1 MPAVIAPAPARF
13 TLPLPALLEL
23 AGLPP
28 IAAGM
33 TAPVPALVVVFGST
47 ASRPPPE
54 LPLIAAKLPV
64 SVPIPA
70 LARGSAWV
78 AGLAESQSGEVLKL
92 QPLTTVSSTSQQLDS
107 ARIRRVSFPLND
119 MYGLRTGTVPARH
132 ARSRRV
138 ARESNIGFSRR
149 ALRLMFRDPMSA

>member
-1 MPAVIAPAPARF
+1 
-13 TLPLPALLEL
+13 
-23 AGLPP
+23 
-28 IAAGM
+28 M